1 MLRSAI
7 VVLLFAFS
15 TAICAEDLSYN
26 YVDVSYSQT
35 EFDDFNVDGDSIGID
50 GSFEINENFFA
61 FASYG
66 TGDLDD
72 GFGNSVDIDELS
84 AGVGYH
90 MPLSGQVD
98 LVTGLSYE
106 YVDLSAPGFGSVDDN
121 GFGLSIGLRFAATEQ
136 VELNAGIK
144 YIDLSDSG
152 DDTGFGIGGLYN
164 FTENFSV
171 GLAGSWTDDTSTY
184 GIGGRFNFGR

>member
-1 MLRSAI
+1 MLQANNNRAEKAGSGARIPVVSA
-7 VVLLFAFS
+7 
-15 TAICAEDLSYN
+15 C
-26 YVDVSYSQT
+26 
-35 EFDDFNVDGDSIGID
+35 
-50 GSFEINENFFA
+50 

-84 AGVGYH
+84 ACVGYH

-106 YVDLSAPGFGSVDDN
+106 YVDLSAPGLGSVDDN

-171 GLAGSWTDDTSTY
+171 GLSGSWTDDTSTY
-184 GIGGRFNFGR
+184 GIGGRFNFGH

>member
-7 VVLLFAFS
+7 IVLLFAFS
-15 TAICAEDLSYN
+15 TTINAQDLSYN
-26 YVDVSYSQT
+26 YVDAAYSQT
-35 EFDDFNVDGDSIGID
+35 ELDDFDVDGDSIGIS
-50 GSFEINENFFA
+50 GAFEINENFFL
-61 FASYG
+61 FAGYG

-72 GFGNSVDIDELS
+72 GFGTSVDIDQLS

-90 MPLSGQVD
+90 IPLSGQVD

-106 YVDLSAPGFGSVDDN
+106 YVDLSVPGFGSVDDN
-121 GFGLSIGLRFAATEQ
+121 GFGLSLGLRFAATEQ
-136 VELNAGIK
+136 VELNVGIK

-164 FTENFSV
+164 FTENVSV
-171 GLAGSWTDDTSTY
+171 GLSGNWTDDTSTY
-184 GIGGRFNFGR
+184 GIGGRFYFGQ